1 MSRTETCPTCGTKL
15 GTSQARASMRTCN
28 ACHRSNPAMFNYC
41 GWCAS
46 PMENTEMRARI
57 AELAAPPGGWPS
69 LTSELVEVRF
79 YLQQGLFD
87 DAYELLSIMQKR
99 YPGHPQLAELS
110 HRPKPARRVDT
121 DTIALVDSVLAE
133 SANLVGRMPRRA
145 APKWKGSAAPPGIAD
160 DDEPTQRPRGARSG
174 PQPTTRTRSGSQRT
188 TPEPARG
195 ARTASGSQRAAGKAT
210 GSQQRAAGKT
220 GTTGAQPRTGARTGP
235 RAAATTQEP
244 APPRERTRI
253 YRTAEPPRTVAD
265 ARAAEA
271 ARAEA
276 ARAEAAAK
284 AEAARAEQVRRTEA
298 RVEAARAAAASSP
311 RGATMAV
318 DALQPPAPWSPPA
331 EEAAANPRGARKR
344 REAAPAPAP
353 AAAEPAEAETEQ
365 KEGRRRRAS
374 FGEHVLNR
382 LR

>member
-1 MSRTETCPTCGTKL
+1 
-15 GTSQARASMRTCN
+15 
-28 ACHRSNPAMFNYC
+28 
-41 GWCAS
+41 
-46 PMENTEMRARI
+46 MRARI

-145 APKWKGSAAPPGIAD
+145 APKWKGSAAPPGVED
-160 DDEPTQRPRGARSG
+160 DDEPTQRPRAGKSG
-174 PQPTTRTRSGSQRT
+174 PHPSARTRSGSQRA
-188 TPEPARG
+188 TPEPAPR
-195 ARTASGSQRAAGKAT
+195 ARTASGSQRATGKST
-210 GSQQRAAGKT
+210 GAQPRASGKT

-271 ARAEA
+271 TRVEA
-276 ARAEAAAK
+276 ARVEAAAK
-284 AEAARAEQVRRTEA
+284 AEAARAEQVRRTA
-298 RVEAARAAAASSP
+298 AQVEAARAAAASGP

-331 EEAAANPRGARKR
+331 EEAAPRGARKR
-344 REAAPAPAP
+344 REAAPPPAPAP
-353 AAAEPAEAETEQ
+353 TAAAPAEAETEP

>member
-15 GTSQARASMRTCN
+15 GASQARASMRTCT
-28 ACHRSNPAMFNYC
+28 ACHRSNPATFNYC

-145 APKWKGSAAPPGIAD
+145 APKWKGSAAPPGIDD
-160 DDEPTQRPRGARSG
+160 DDEPTQRPRAGKSG
-174 PQPTTRTRSGSQRT
+174 PHPSARTRSGSQRT
-188 TPEPARG
+188 AAEPARG
-195 ARTASGSQRAAGKAT
+195 ARTASGSQRAAGKSTGAQPRAT
-210 GSQQRAAGKT
+210 GKT
-220 GTTGAQPRTGARTGP
+220 GTTTGSQQRTGARTGP

-271 ARAEA
+271 ARVD
-276 ARAEAAAK
+276 AAAK
-284 AEAARAEQVRRTEA
+284 AEAARAEQVRRTA
-298 RVEAARAAAASSP
+298 AQVEAARAAAASGP

-331 EEAAANPRGARKR
+331 EETAAAPRGARKR
-344 REAAPAPAP
+344 REAAPPPAPAP
-353 AAAEPAEAETEQ
+353 TAAAPAEAETEP

>member
-1 MSRTETCPTCGTKL
+1 MSRTENCPTCGTKL

-57 AELAAPPGGWPS
+57 AELAAPPGGWPN

-99 YPGHPQLAELS
+99 HPGHPQLTELS

-145 APKWKGSAAPPGIAD
+145 APKWKGSAAPPGIED
-160 DDEPTQRPRGARSG
+160 DDEPTQRPRGGKSG
-174 PQPTTRTRSGSQRT
+174 PHPSARTRSGSQRT
-188 TPEPARG
+188 TSEPARG
-195 ARTASGSQRAAGKAT
+195 ARSASGSQRAAGKPT
-210 GSQQRAAGKT
+210 GPQPRASGKT
-220 GTTGAQPRTGARTGP
+220 GTTGAQQRTGARTGP

-284 AEAARAEQVRRTEA
+284 AEAARAEQTRRTEA

-318 DALQPPAPWSPPA
+318 DALQPPAPWSAPA
-331 EEAAANPRGARKR
+331 EEAAPNPRARKR

-353 AAAEPAEAETEQ
+353 AAPAPAEEAETEQ